1 MSRVAASVTTNSL
14 VEERWVAMCA
24 PENKIKGRKTKKE
37 KVGRV
42 SAKKQKKNG
51 TNRKRRRKLSF
62 KKSRRSSPS

>member
-14 VEERWVAMCA
+14 VEERRVAMCA

-42 SAKKQKKNG
+42 SAKKQKKRN
-51 TNRKRRRKLSF
+51 KPKKEEEAKL
-62 KKSRRSSPS
+62 